1 VLFAFFLPS
10 ITLLPAGLVL
20 AVGSGIYIRSRR
32 AQVDRQYRE
41 LRFK

>member
-1 VLFAFFLPS
+1 VFAFFLPS
-10 ITLLPAGLVL
+10 IALLPAGLVA

-32 AQVDRQYRE
+32 AQEDRRYRE